1 MAKSAA
7 AKKPVATKD
16 ECLSTQMPQ
25 PEVLGGVVPYLNVDG
40 ASKAAEFYKKA
51 FGATEVFAM
60 PPDEKGRT
68 MHIHLYVNGGS
79 LMLCDPYPEHGHP
92 HEPAQGYTLHM
103 KPGDIDAAWK
113 RAVDAGCEIVLPLQK
128 MFWGDRYGQLR
139 DPFDVMWSMGRPDA

>member
-139 DPFDVMWSMGRPDA
+139 DPFGVMWSMGRPDA